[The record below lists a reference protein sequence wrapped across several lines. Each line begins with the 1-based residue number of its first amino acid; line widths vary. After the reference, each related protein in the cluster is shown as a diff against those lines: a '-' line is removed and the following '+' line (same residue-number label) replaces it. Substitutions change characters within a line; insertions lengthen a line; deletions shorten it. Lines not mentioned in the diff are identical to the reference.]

1 MGCRV
6 HSASPQSIPHTSRYV
21 LFSTFFDISAAY
33 ALLPERGAS
42 VAPRKFPAEFRA
54 TLPSHLHYLL
64 DWQHP
69 EDRGANPHGS
79 WGMAENKVRLAQG
92 AAHAAGAGPK
102 L

>member
-6 HSASPQSIPHTSRYV
+6 NSAYPQSIPHTSRYV

-79 WGMAENKVRLAQG
+79 CGMAENKVRLAQG